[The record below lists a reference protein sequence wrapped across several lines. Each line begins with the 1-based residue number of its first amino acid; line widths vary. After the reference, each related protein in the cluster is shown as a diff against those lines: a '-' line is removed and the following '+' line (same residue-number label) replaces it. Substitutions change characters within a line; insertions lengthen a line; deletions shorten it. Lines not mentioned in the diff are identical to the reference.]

1 MNLYHL
7 PKELQEKII
16 LDSIILKKNNCGWNK
31 IHNYFKHSELHL
43 KKTNNINYFDMK
55 YEKIKRVVSLCFYN
69 RPYVWLIKSVPQSKL
84 YFYNK
89 AELVSI
95 NDIYSMDDNGVYFD
109 DYIYDDDYDDI
120 YDDID
125 DY

>member
-1 MNLYHL
+1 MYQL

-16 LDSIILKKNNCGWNK
+16 LDSIILKKNNYGWNK

-43 KKTNNINYFDMK
+43 KKTNNIHSFEMK

-69 RPYVWLIKSVPQSKL
+69 KPYVWLMRTVPQSNM
-84 YFYNK
+84 YYYNK
-89 AELVSI
+89 PELISI
-95 NDIYSMDDNGVYFD
+95 NDVYSIDENGVYFD

-120 YDDID
+120 YDDTYD
-125 DY
+125 D